1 MDVFM
6 LYHIYEQ
13 KDDFGVHDEEKLIG
27 IFSSEANAQGAIEHL
42 KDKDGSQNNSG
53 GDPEILPYLLIV
65 LLLPAR
71 WPSRKK
77 RRSAFPHY
85 EYQSHLFARICAIA

>member
-42 KDKDGSQNNSG
+42 KDKEGFRDLSLSCFEIHKTTVDRISGEDGFAA
-53 GDPEILPYLLIV
+53 V
-65 LLLPAR
+65 R
-71 WPSRKK
+71 WKDS
-77 RRSAFPHY
+77 
-85 EYQSHLFARICAIA
+85 E

>member
-42 KDKDGSQNNSG
+42 KDKEGFRDRPLSCLRSIRQRWSRISWEDGFAA
-53 GDPEILPYLLIV
+53 V
-65 LLLPAR
+65 R
-71 WPSRKK
+71 WKES
-77 RRSAFPHY
+77 
-85 EYQSHLFARICAIA
+85 E

>member
-27 IFSSEANAQGAIEHL
+27 IFSSEANAQL
-42 KDKDGSQNNSG
+42 S
-53 GDPEILPYLLIV
+53 LI
-65 LLLPAR
+65 
-71 WPSRKK
+71 
-77 RRSAFPHY
+77 H
-85 EYQSHLFARICAIA
+85 I

>member
-42 KDKDGSQNNSG
+42 KDKEGSP
-53 GDPEILPYLLIV
+53 PE
-65 LLLPAR
+65 
-71 WPSRKK
+71 
-77 RRSAFPHY
+77 
-85 EYQSHLFARICAIA
+85 LF

>member
-42 KDKDGSQNNSG
+42 KDKEGFRDRPLSCF
-53 GDPEILPYLLIV
+53 EIHKTTV
-65 LLLPAR
+65 D
-71 WPSRKK
+71 
-77 RRSAFPHY
+77 
-85 EYQSHLFARICAIA
+85 RISSSVSIGFNR

>member
-27 IFSSEANAQGAIEHL
+27 IFPQRPMHRE
-42 KDKDGSQNNSG
+42 
-53 GDPEILPYLLIV
+53 
-65 LLLPAR
+65 
-71 WPSRKK
+71 
-77 RRSAFPHY
+77 RSN
-85 EYQSHLFARICAIA
+85 I

>member
-42 KDKDGSQNNSG
+42 KDKEGFRDLSLS
-53 GDPEILPYLLIV
+53 
-65 LLLPAR
+65 
-71 WPSRKK
+71 
-77 RRSAFPHY
+77 
-85 EYQSHLFARICAIA
+85 